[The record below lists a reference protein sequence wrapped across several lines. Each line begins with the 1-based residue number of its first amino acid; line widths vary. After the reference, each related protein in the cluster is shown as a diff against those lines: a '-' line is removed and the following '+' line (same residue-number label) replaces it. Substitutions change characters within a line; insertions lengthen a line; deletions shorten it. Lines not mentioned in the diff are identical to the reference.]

1 MLKNYTLLKSQKNR
15 VYDLLRQGGL
25 EPAEFVWGK
34 EEIAGSLIVS
44 RLNYREGAYYFQ
56 FSSHEVNA
64 WCTACPGQFR
74 SLDYEYPRSWEEQEG
89 IFKKWAQCLKR
100 EIATSDP
107 WGDLAKYRIALGTEP
122 ATGVVNEAISAHDAL
137 QIEQGLLRLGDAIAR
152 ELALSE
158 QDRAIVRARMDYL
171 ADAAR
176 RERSRDWLYTALGV
190 FTALAA
196 TLAVPET
203 TLTAFWQLFQAE
215 VGQFV
220 HLTPT
225 RTSSPSPLP
234 SVPIVPTNAPPG
246 QPAQPQKKLGL
257 FF

>member
-25 EPAEFVWGK
+25 EPAEFSWNK

-44 RLNYREGAYYFQ
+44 RLNYREGTYYFQ

-74 SLDYEYPRSWEEQEG
+74 NLDYEYPRSWEEQEG
-89 IFKKWAQCLKR
+89 VFRKWVQFLKR
-100 EIATSDP
+100 ELAASDP
-107 WGDLAKYRIALGTEP
+107 WGDLAKYRLALDGEPTEE
-122 ATGVVNEAISAHDAL
+122 VVNEAISVQEAV
-137 QIEQGLLRLGDAIAR
+137 QIEQGLVRLEEALVR

-158 QDRAIVRARMDYL
+158 EQAALVGARMNYL
-171 ADAAR
+171 AEAAR
-176 RERSRDWLYTALGV
+176 RQKSRDWVYTALGV
-190 FTALAA
+190 YASLGAALS
-196 TLAVPET
+196 VPET
-203 TLTAFWQLFQAE
+203 ALKALWQLFQVE

-220 HLTPT
+220 HLTPAGT
-225 RTSSPSPLP
+225 GRPGALP
-234 SVPIVPTNAPPG
+234 GRPIAPVSAAPA

>member
-25 EPAEFVWGK
+25 EPAEFSWNK

-44 RLNYREGAYYFQ
+44 RLNFREGTYYFQ

-74 SLDYEYPRSWEEQEG
+74 SLDYEYPRSWEEQETV
-89 IFKKWAQCLKR
+89 FKKWAQCLKR
-100 EIATSDP
+100 EIAAADP
-107 WGDLAKYRIALGTEP
+107 WGDLAKYRIALGAVPTEE
-122 ATGVVNEAISAHDAL
+122 AVNEAISAQEAL
-137 QIEQGLLRLGDAIAR
+137 QIEQGLVRLADAIGR
-152 ELALSE
+152 ELILSE
-158 QDRAIVRARMDYL
+158 EDRALVRTRMSYL

-176 RERSRDWLYTALGV
+176 RQKSRDWVFTALGV
-190 FTALAA
+190 FVALGAS
-196 TLAVPET
+196 LAVPEA
-203 TLTAFWQLFQAE
+203 TLTILWQLFQAE

-225 RTSSPSPLP
+225 RTSGASPLP
-234 SVPIVPTNAPPG
+234 NVPIVPTNVAPSH
-246 QPAQPQKKLGL
+246 ATQPQKKLGL